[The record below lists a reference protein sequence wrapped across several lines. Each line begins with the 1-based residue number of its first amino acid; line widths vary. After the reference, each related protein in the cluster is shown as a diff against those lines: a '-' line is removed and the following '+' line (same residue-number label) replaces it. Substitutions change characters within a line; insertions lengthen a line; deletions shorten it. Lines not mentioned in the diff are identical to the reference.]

1 MSDPRIQVE
10 KLRQVLEV
18 TREMGATTDL
28 DLLLHLIIAAA
39 RRVLNCERVSIFL
52 MDHARNELYSRV
64 TTTGEE
70 IRFPADAGIAGAAAR
85 ERRVINVPDAY
96 ADARF
101 NRDVDRS
108 TGFRTTSLLTFPLE
122 NSEGGLVGVMQTLN
136 KHGGPFDADDEDL
149 GRVLSAQAG
158 VALHRWFLLRQ
169 YAEKQRQDRELE
181 LAREI
186 QQGLFPDADPSLAG
200 YQIAGWNMPADRTGG
215 DCYDFFSLDD
225 GRLVVL
231 LADATGHGIGAAL
244 VIAQCR
250 SIIRA
255 MLSVTDDLRRIAI
268 AVNGILCEDLLDGRF
283 VTAFLGFLDP
293 RRHELTYVS
302 AGQGPVLFVDGGGAV
317 ISRPAEDPPLAV
329 IENLAGSM
337 ARFEFAP
344 GATLLVATD
353 GFFEALNTRSEQFG
367 TQRVIDHLVAARR
380 HEPRDLLDGLHR
392 AVVAFSGIEP
402 QADDLTAVLIRRC
415 WDVAEPRP

>member
-1 MSDPRIQVE
+1 MADPRIQIE

-39 RRVLNCERVSIFL
+39 RRVLSCERVSIFL

-96 ADARF
+96 ADPRF

-136 KHGGPFDADDEDL
+136 KVGGPFDADDEDL

-158 VALHRWFLLRQ
+158 VALHRWFLLRA

-186 QQGLFPDADPSLAG
+186 QQELFPDADPVVAG
-200 YQIAGWNMPADRTGG
+200 YQVAGWNEPADRTGG
-215 DCYDFFSLDD
+215 DCYDFFTLDD

-255 MLSVTDDLRRIAI
+255 MLSVTHDLRQIAM
-268 AVNGILCEDLLDGRF
+268 AVNRILCEDLADGRF
-283 VTAFLGFLDP
+283 VTAFLGILDAS
-293 RRHELTYVS
+293 RHEMVYMS
-302 AGQGPVLFVDGGGAV
+302 AGQGPVLFVESSGAV
-317 ISRPAEDPPLAV
+317 VSRPAEDPPLAV
-329 IENLAGSM
+329 IEDFAGGVAKFQFS
-337 ARFEFAP
+337 P
-344 GATLLVATD
+344 GSTLLVATD
-353 GFFEALNTRSEQFG
+353 GFFEAMNGASEQFG
-367 TQRVIDHLVAARR
+367 SHRVIEHFVAAR
-380 HEPRDLLDGLHR
+380 HDDPRAFLEGLHR
-392 AVVAFSGIEP
+392 SVVAFSGTQR
-402 QADDLTAVLIRRC
+402 QADDLTAVIIRR
-415 WDVAEPRP
+415 R